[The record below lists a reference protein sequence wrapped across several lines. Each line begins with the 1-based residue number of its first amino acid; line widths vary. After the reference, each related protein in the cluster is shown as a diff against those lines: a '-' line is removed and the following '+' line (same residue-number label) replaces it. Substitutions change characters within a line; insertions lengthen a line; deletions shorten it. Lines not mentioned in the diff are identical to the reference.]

1 MKPKDIWKLL
11 KDTVTEWN
19 EDKVPLWAAALAYY
33 TIFSLAPLLL
43 IAIAIAGVIFGEDA
57 ARGEIVGQIQGLV
70 GKEGATAIQAMIQNA
85 HRPGSGGTI
94 ATVVGVI
101 TLLFGASGVFGQLQ
115 DALNTIWG
123 VKPRPGQGLQSFLQ
137 ARFLSFAMVLVIGF
151 LLLVSLVLSAAL
163 AAIGTVFSHLLPDYV
178 IVGQI
183 LNFVVSFGFI
193 TLLFAAIYKF
203 LPDVSVNWKDL
214 WVGAAT
220 TALLFNIGKFIIG
233 FYLGSSSAS
242 STYGAAGS
250 LVVILLWVF
259 YSAQII
265 LFGAEFTQVF
275 AKSRGSE
282 IIPSAHAV
290 KISPDAP
297 VRSATMRRGEVNSQ
311 DAATEAESGQL
322 SPQPKQSHNGRSVA
336 AILGSVIM
344 LAGAARRSSQRPQSR
359 RRRRGDR
366 RRR

>member
-1 MKPKDIWKLL
+1 MKPKDVFKLL
-11 KDTVTEWN
+11 KDTVTEWS

-43 IAIAIAGVIFGEDA
+43 IAIAIAGVVFGEDA
-57 ARGEIVGQIQGLV
+57 ARGEIVGQIQNLV
-70 GKEGATAIQAMIQNA
+70 GKQGAEAIQSMIQNA

-94 ATVVGVI
+94 ATIVGVV

-115 DALNTIWG
+115 DALNSIWG
-123 VKPRPGQGLQSFLQ
+123 VKPKPGRGIASFLQ
-137 ARFLSFAMVLVIGF
+137 TRFLSFAMVLVIGF

-163 AAIGTVFSHLLPDYV
+163 AAIAAFFSHFLPELV
-178 IVGQI
+178 IFGQL

-203 LPDVSVNWKDL
+203 LPDVNVAWKDL

-220 TALLFNIGKFIIG
+220 TSLLFNIGKFLIG
-233 FYLGSSSAS
+233 LYLGSSGAS

-250 LVVILLWVF
+250 LVVLLLWVF

-275 AKSRGSE
+275 AKYRGSE
-282 IIPSAHAV
+282 ITPSDHAMWITP
-290 KISPDAP
+290 KTDGTPTTSDPAQPSLKGLDSSPGK
-297 VRSATMRRGEVNSQ
+297 RSTSKPLTKQRRN
-311 DAATEAESGQL
+311 
-322 SPQPKQSHNGRSVA
+322 RVA
-336 AILGSVIM
+336 ALFGSVVM
-344 LAGAARRSSQRPQSR
+344 LAGAVRRSSQRPR
-359 RRRRGDR
+359 RKRR
-366 RRR
+366 